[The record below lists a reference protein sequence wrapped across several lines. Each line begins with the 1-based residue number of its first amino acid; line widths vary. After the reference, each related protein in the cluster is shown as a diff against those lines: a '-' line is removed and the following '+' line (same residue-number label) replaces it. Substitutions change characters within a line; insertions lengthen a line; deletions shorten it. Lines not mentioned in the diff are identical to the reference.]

1 MRLQLLHLA
10 AASLHHAKA
19 TAYYQKKAS
28 FGGSSSSKGS
38 KKKPSNPFACDLPL
52 STAIATGTNTNP
64 FAINLAKWKTTSFAC
79 VHFRSAGERTSVHR
93 RVQVRSQY
101 PRSLPTRGGSKGLL
115 ERKHSLVP
123 TYLAL
128 TFRFP
133 VPHAFTNGQ

>member
-19 TAYYQKKAS
+19 TAYHQKKAS
-28 FGGSSSSKGS
+28 FGGSTSSKGS
-38 KKKPSNPFACDLPL
+38 KKKTFKPICMRSAPFNRDSNGDE
-52 STAIATGTNTNP
+52 SNP

-79 VHFRSAGERTSVHR
+79 AHFRSAGERTSVHR

-115 ERKHSLVP
+115 ERMHGLVP